1 MPAVAIQS
9 LLTVAQTS
17 YPLSLKHCG
26 TPRVHVS
33 PPGGLEWHWDHNIHK
48 PLLTLLQ
55 WTEQESYEGSEL
67 QKLFFTSSPSQPV
80 SSNSFS
86 GLEHITYESVS

>member
-55 WTEQESYEGSEL
+55 WPEHESYEGSEQ
-67 QKLFFTSSPSQPV
+67 QKLFFLFTQTLY
-80 SSNSFS
+80 SFS
-86 GLEHITYESVS
+86 GLVHITYESVS